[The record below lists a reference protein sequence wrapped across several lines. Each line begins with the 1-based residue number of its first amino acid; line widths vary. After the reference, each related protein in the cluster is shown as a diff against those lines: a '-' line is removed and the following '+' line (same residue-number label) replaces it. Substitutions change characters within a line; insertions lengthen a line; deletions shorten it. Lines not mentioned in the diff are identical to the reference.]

1 MILLKAATVAL
12 NVAFAGFVTLLVT
25 KAVSAWQNYT
35 QRVENAIKQSQ
46 EAVQAADQLASSL
59 KELENSYEELG
70 NKSGWSSEDSD
81 QAKDI
86 QEQILELL
94 KEQNGIAQDQIDQ
107 IDLQNGKYEDQLKL
121 IRQIRLEQL
130 RDEESDLIQNK
141 DNQGKALTK
150 TAKKQANDVHSVD
163 SYDSEMAQELAN
175 KFGWSYNAAAGT
187 LNFDDYDQN
196 DPESVAK
203 HYDELGQALDI
214 ITKKYSD
221 AERASSGLYDAFK
234 NDRAGLKDQV
244 ESYRDSST
252 AIDNNISKQKELE
265 TILILTTTNARAVKG
280 AIGTLANSIQDF
292 DASKLVDLLNGNGID
307 GLNDTQLAAIDKI
320 KEFMTSK
327 GFNTDQIQSFVNI
340 LSEVGL
346 IVPQTADAVAQASQ
360 KMEDVSS
367 KIDEIQS
374 AYKNATTAIE
384 EYNKYGYLSADTLQT
399 LLNEDFEYLSCLELV
414 DGQLQVNTE
423 KYQGMIAAQYQSAA
437 MALVEKANAEL
448 VKIAKDEEKDA
459 VEDATKAT
467 EDQATALTERVCP
480 ALGEFAKASMTAKAA
495 QDFLANGDAAW
506 SVDPERTKEVYAGLA
521 SGLEILDTTINQ
533 IMGNSDKFRQH
544 MNGFDKETKKRNK
557 NTSKSVTDVA
567 SAFDTLNK
575 AMKEYNQYGYLC
587 ADTAKA
593 LVGLDDKF
601 TACLTKQGDKLQ
613 INVEQFRK
621 FVKEQLKEANAAKD
635 GEKSADEMNKIL
647 NYLDQNVD
655 TTTISFEQLTDA
667 IKGYG
672 TAMDEAKE
680 KTDAIKSA
688 FSDLYDVGTQKKDN
702 DFGFLD
708 MDAIEKQYQ
717 AVRNL
722 YENTDLFTNSK
733 YASALNSE
741 TGEVDYNS
749 DAFKQMFAD
758 HLKELAASAR
768 ETGGAA
774 GAYLAQGFEDTAAK
788 IANNVMSIRE
798 CIDGIGSSLNYA
810 TDRIDHF
817 QSGFSDISDIVTQY
831 NTYGGLSIDN
841 YQKLMSLDDDYIKC
855 LSLEGNQL
863 KFNTEAYKELFIA
876 KLNAMIDE
884 YDAADETKALAQRLR
899 ELRDAVIASGD
910 GFTSAEDKAK
920 NFETTLGNIKS
931 LLSDLIGVFEKF
943 NENKSND
950 LKIQGDAWIDVIDKR
965 IDALNEENDAQERA
979 IELAKLQDEYER
991 AKANKTVHVYGGRG
1005 QGFVWKADENAV
1017 REAGQNLSDK
1027 QREYKKK
1034 DEIDRLNKLK
1044 DKVQEANSLIGTSWD
1059 DYQKKLKYT
1068 AEFEAMTFEQMEG
1081 HYDGFK
1087 NSILDNMRDIQSAT
1101 NVSDAITN
1109 LEKLI
1114 NTLKT
1119 LNDVITFFTSGGVST
1134 DGGGIFGLFNQIKN
1148 IFTGESGNFDLGGGF
1163 KKMFDGAAK
1172 AVSDGWNWITGKN
1185 RKSFNDLISW
1195 NNAKLKIIGR
1205 DVSVGTRSIEG
1216 TSSNFFDRLLS
1227 ATNGNLWDISG
1238 IFNSVSDAISGKTG
1252 NLFTDIIGFFTNGFS
1267 TANNVANGGLLNIVD
1282 TIGSMFGP
1290 IAAGAQSIG
1299 SAISSGVVSFF
1310 PSIFAGLGTLVTS
1323 VGGAMAAMMQA
1334 IAAALASIPVAGW
1347 IAAAAAV
1354 AGAVALI
1361 ATIASIAS
1369 NVSSTQVDEPTP
1381 AFQAKKYAKGTRG
1394 VKKGQIANVDEKG
1407 EELIVRNPD
1416 QGRMTYLEKG
1426 DGVIPAKE
1434 TDNLMAI
1441 GANPEGWL
1449 AKGLAEATGSAAA
1462 GAGMSAQGP
1471 NAQLSGA
1478 AAAAAAGVGS
1488 IFESEYDEIL
1498 GDTNE
1503 FMSGL
1508 SDIFKKSDNPIIAAI
1523 QSMFYFVN
1531 KTAYRMSTVGK
1542 INSSK
1547 TVTESTSN
1555 TKKAAQ
1561 SQISSMTSNFESSWK
1576 SVAGELGLDTK
1587 DIEATSKKMSEK
1599 MNELVNNTFDALNE
1613 NTGLSAEQVED
1624 VTNTM
1629 FDSLQKIYTSGW
1641 NSLASTSGDM
1651 SEEIAKKLNASYK
1664 SSVDSTNKAMNE
1676 ISKAF
1681 GHSWNKVGGGVK
1693 TLSTNVQKTME
1704 QAWADTSKDTQ
1715 KLMYD
1720 MRACFD
1726 NSWSMNEAG
1735 VTNLAEMTQGTVKDG
1750 YAEIDSSSSNTFGE
1764 NGQLKTDADNS
1775 WKNVEPG
1782 ATNLA
1787 NNMQWVMDQSYN
1799 AIKAGC
1805 TAAVT
1810 SIKNDLATTGDAFE
1824 AVATK
1829 AEKAKQETQ
1838 QQQQT
1843 AQQPAKQKGALE
1855 NIAEGAGQFIR
1866 GVGQGIA
1873 DVVTAPFKFLGSLL
1887 GFASGTKEIK
1897 KSNFANVDE
1906 QGPEMLVRKPQS
1918 GRYTY
1923 LETGDG
1929 VVPADITSRL
1939 FEMGGNPDAWFQKQM
1954 AKYGSQPIVQG
1965 GGGDVTTSIGD
1976 IIITNPVGSSDAL
1989 ANEIKQKLPT
1999 KVAQMQSKR

>member
-94 KEQNGIAQDQIDQ
+94 KEQNGIVQDQIDQ

-175 KFGWSYNAAAGT
+175 KFGWSYNADAGT

-708 MDAIEKQYQ
+708 MEAIEKQYQ

-722 YENTDLFTNSK
+722 YENTDLFTNPK

-774 GAYLAQGFEDTAAK
+774 GEYLAQGFEDAAAK

-1044 DKVQEANSLIGTSWD
+1044 DKVQEANNLIGTSWD

-1148 IFTGESGNFDLGGGF
+1148 MFTGENGDFDLGGGF

-1172 AVSDGWNWITGKN
+1172 VVSDGWNWITGKN
-1185 RKSFNDLISW
+1185 R
-1195 NNAKLKIIGR
+1195 
-1205 DVSVGTRSIEG
+1205 
-1216 TSSNFFDRLLS
+1216 
-1227 ATNGNLWDISG
+1227 
-1238 IFNSVSDAISGKTG
+1238 
-1252 NLFTDIIGFFTNGFS
+1252 
-1267 TANNVANGGLLNIVD
+1267 
-1282 TIGSMFGP
+1282 
-1290 IAAGAQSIG
+1290 
-1299 SAISSGVVSFF
+1299 
-1310 PSIFAGLGTLVTS
+1310 
-1323 VGGAMAAMMQA
+1323 
-1334 IAAALASIPVAGW
+1334 
-1347 IAAAAAV
+1347 
-1354 AGAVALI
+1354 
-1361 ATIASIAS
+1361 
-1369 NVSSTQVDEPTP
+1369 
-1381 AFQAKKYAKGTRG
+1381 
-1394 VKKGQIANVDEKG
+1394 
-1407 EELIVRNPD
+1407 
-1416 QGRMTYLEKG
+1416 
-1426 DGVIPAKE
+1426 
-1434 TDNLMAI
+1434 
-1441 GANPEGWL
+1441 
-1449 AKGLAEATGSAAA
+1449 TGSAALKSDTTA
-1462 GAGMSAQGP
+1462 TLDILGNTIKVNTGDIQRVSGGFFERLVGAAKDNLGSIGKFF
-1471 NAQLSGA
+1471 SGA
-1478 AAAAAAGVGS
+1478 
-1488 IFESEYDEIL
+1488 
-1498 GDTNE
+1498 
-1503 FMSGL
+1503 
-1508 SDIFKKSDNPIIAAI
+1508 
-1523 QSMFYFVN
+1523 
-1531 KTAYRMSTVGK
+1531 
-1542 INSSK
+1542 
-1547 TVTESTSN
+1547 
-1555 TKKAAQ
+1555 
-1561 SQISSMTSNFESSWK
+1561 
-1576 SVAGELGLDTK
+1576 
-1587 DIEATSKKMSEK
+1587 
-1599 MNELVNNTFDALNE
+1599 
-1613 NTGLSAEQVED
+1613 
-1624 VTNTM
+1624 
-1629 FDSLQKIYTSGW
+1629 
-1641 NSLASTSGDM
+1641 
-1651 SEEIAKKLNASYK
+1651 
-1664 SSVDSTNKAMNE
+1664 
-1676 ISKAF
+1676 
-1681 GHSWNKVGGGVK
+1681 
-1693 TLSTNVQKTME
+1693 
-1704 QAWADTSKDTQ
+1704 
-1715 KLMYD
+1715 
-1720 MRACFD
+1720 
-1726 NSWSMNEAG
+1726 
-1735 VTNLAEMTQGTVKDG
+1735 
-1750 YAEIDSSSSNTFGE
+1750 
-1764 NGQLKTDADNS
+1764 
-1775 WKNVEPG
+1775 
-1782 ATNLA
+1782 
-1787 NNMQWVMDQSYN
+1787 
-1799 AIKAGC
+1799 
-1805 TAAVT
+1805 
-1810 SIKNDLATTGDAFE
+1810 
-1824 AVATK
+1824 
-1829 AEKAKQETQ
+1829 
-1838 QQQQT
+1838 
-1843 AQQPAKQKGALE
+1843 
-1855 NIAEGAGQFIR
+1855 
-1866 GVGQGIA
+1866 
-1873 DVVTAPFKFLGSLL
+1873 
-1887 GFASGTKEIK
+1887 
-1897 KSNFANVDE
+1897 
-1906 QGPEMLVRKPQS
+1906 
-1918 GRYTY
+1918 
-1923 LETGDG
+1923 
-1929 VVPADITSRL
+1929 
-1939 FEMGGNPDAWFQKQM
+1939 
-1954 AKYGSQPIVQG
+1954 
-1965 GGGDVTTSIGD
+1965 
-1976 IIITNPVGSSDAL
+1976 
-1989 ANEIKQKLPT
+1989 
-1999 KVAQMQSKR
+1999 

>member
-1 MILLKAATVAL
+1 MAL
-12 NVAFAGFVTLLVT
+12 GA
-25 KAVSAWQNYT
+25 SAIIKHIQEQKELINT
-35 QRVENAIKQSQ
+35 TAENARTAANEVQSAT
-46 EAVQAADQLASSL
+46 ESL
-59 KELENSYEELG
+59 KNLTSEYENLG
-70 NKSGWSSEDSD
+70 DRGSWDSD
-81 QAKDI
+81 DYAQARDI
-86 QEQILELL
+86 QEEIIDLL
-94 KEQNGIAQDQIDQ
+94 KQQAGFDESKLNN
-107 IDLQNGKYEDQLKL
+107 IDLQNGKYEDQKKVLED
-121 IRQIRLEQL
+121 ITAEQL
-130 RDEESDLIQNK
+130 RASKYALVENVTAQGNK
-141 DNQGKALTK
+141 LKE
-150 TAKKQANDVHSVD
+150 TAKKAKSTTLLTDPTDEAIGVLGKAGYGSFNGDTNQFS
-163 SYDSEMAQELAN
+163 
-175 KFGWSYNAAAGT
+175 FGSYNPKDINSILDYYDRLDAASKLLIDNMGS
-187 LNFDDYDQN
+187 
-196 DPESVAK
+196 EKV
-203 HYDELGQALDI
+203 
-214 ITKKYSD
+214 
-221 AERASSGLYDAFK
+221 ASSGLYQWIIKTRDC
-234 NDRAGLKDQV
+234 LKDEVDAYRESTDAV
-244 ESYRDSST
+244 E
-252 AIDNNISKQKELE
+252 DNELAQRKLE
-265 TILILTTTNARAVKG
+265 TARALTSTNARALNG
-280 AIGTLANSIQDF
+280 ALATLQSTIDGF
-292 DASKLVDLLNGNGID
+292 DASKLVDLLNGINVELLTPD
-307 GLNDTQLAAIDKI
+307 QQAALDKI
-320 KEFMTSK
+320 REFMTVK
-327 GFNTDQIQSFVNI
+327 GFTTEQIQAFVDVLVEI
-340 LSEVGL
+340 GRVS
-346 IVPQTADAVAQASQ
+346 PSAADGVQSAAEAAQAAAEAFDDAN
-360 KMEDVSS
+360 KR
-367 KIDEIQS
+367 IDNLQN
-374 AYKNATTAIE
+374 AYQTMSTCVD
-384 EYNKYGYLSADTLQT
+384 EYNKNGWVTVDNLQALSQLEPQYLACLVKRDGQMSINTESVQKLAEAEIDLYRVS
-399 LLNEDFEYLSCLELV
+399 LLN
-414 DGQLQVNTE
+414 NTI
-423 KYQGMIAAQYQSAA
+423 QGILATTS
-437 MALVEKANAEL
+437 VEKANQIL
-448 VKIAKDEEKDA
+448 GQAKSDMSQSKQMLRDAKKQALQEAYEKYGSGDEFYA
-459 VEDATKAT
+459 IRKA
-467 EDQATALTERVCP
+467 
-480 ALGEFAKASMTAKAA
+480 
-495 QDFLANGDAAW
+495 
-506 SVDPERTKEVYAGLA
+506 
-521 SGLEILDTTINQ
+521 INQ
-533 IMGNSDKFRQH
+533 QIDSWENLDELWLDLKDKDPSTYL
-544 MNGFDKETKKRNK
+544 DKTSSASKS
-557 NTSKSVTDVA
+557 TSKSVSDAA
-567 SAFDTLNK
+567 SAFDTLVS
-575 AMKEYNQYGYLC
+575 AMKEYNQYGYVS
-587 ADTAKA
+587 ANTAKSLA
-593 LVGLDDKF
+593 GLEDKY
-601 TACLTKQGDKLQ
+601 TACLTKQNGKLVLNTAKFKDYIKQQ
-613 INVEQFRK
+613 IVA
-621 FVKEQLKEANAAKD
+621 ANTADDD
-635 GEKSADEMNKIL
+635 GKSAYELAKIL
-647 NYLDQNVD
+647 SYLNDSVD
-655 TTTISFEQLTDA
+655 SETISFEQLTDA

-672 TAMDEAKE
+672 TAMDDAKE

-768 ETGGAA
+768 EIGGAA
-774 GAYLAQGFEDTAAK
+774 GAYLAQGFEDAAAK

-1044 DKVQEANSLIGTSWD
+1044 DNVQEANSLIGTSWD

-1449 AKGLAEATGSAAA
+1449 AKGLAEMTGSAAA
-1462 GAGMSAQGP
+1462 GAGMSAKGP

-1488 IFESEYDEIL
+1488 VFKDEYDEIL

-1735 VTNLAEMTQGTVKDG
+1735 VTNLADMTQGVVKDG
-1750 YAEIDSSSSNTFGE
+1750 YAEIDSSSSDTFGE

-1805 TAAVT
+1805 EAAVT

-1838 QQQQT
+1838 TTTTPKTETKKETDWSGT
-1843 AQQPAKQKGALE
+1843 AAGAVIGSAFGPFGSL
-1855 NIAEGAGQFIR
+1855 IGAGI
-1866 GVGQGIA
+1866 GYLIHH
-1873 DVVTAPFKFLGSLL
+1873 
-1887 GFASGTKEIK
+1887 ASGV
-1897 KSNFANVDE
+1897 KSAKFPHMANVDE
-1906 QGPEMLVRKPQS
+1906 QGPEMLVRKPDS

-1929 VVPADITSRL
+1929 VVPADITSKL